1 MDGCDGLVSPSPRSY
16 GRGKELPMRIGIDHA
31 APAAAV
37 EGPPAA
43 FLLRKAISHREDSSR
58 MMAHAAMAALDLDA
72 LGLRARLLHA
82 ALPGAD
88 AVGAAEDR
96 RGRHRR
102 RDGEIAA
109 ELRIDLVGFPPAR
122 PFIDAPGIGR
132 MRIAGKGAAERDH
145 LAHAVGHHFGE
156 LARIET
162 AEAPADQAD
171 LAAMPVAELL
181 NQIHHRVLHAL
192 AGPLTPTPPPRPP
205 PPRAGRNSA
214 PAPSRSPHSPCPTKM
229 CATRAWTRR

>member
-1 MDGCDGLVSPSPRSY
+1 MQAR
-16 GRGKELPMRIGIDHA
+16 LPMRIGIDHA

-37 EGPPAA
+37 EGSPAA
-43 FLLRKAISHREDSSR
+43 FLLRKAISDREDSCG

-88 AVGAAEDR
+88 TVGTAEDR

-109 ELRIDLVGFPPAR
+109 ELGIDLVGLPPAR
-122 PFIDAPGIGR
+122 PFINAPGIGR
-132 MRIAGKGAAERDH
+132 MGIAGKRAAERDH
-145 LAHAVGHHFGE
+145 LAYAVGHHLGE

-171 LAAMPVAELL
+171 LAAVPVAELL
-181 NQIHHRVLHAL
+181 NQIHHRVLPALAQAIVAALAPAAHRIAL
-192 AGPLTPTPPPRPP
+192 AGQKG
-205 PPRAGRNSA
+205 AQ
-214 PAPSRSPHSPCPTKM
+214 C
-229 CATRAWTRR
+229 TRGPVG

>member
-16 GRGKELPMRIGIDHA
+16 GRGKELPMRVGIDHA

-58 MMAHAAMAALDLDA
+58 MMAHAAMATLDLDA

-102 RDGEIAA
+102 RPRQRAA
-109 ELRIDLVGFPPAR
+109 ETMIFFLGTTAAR
-122 PFIDAPGIGR
+122 HFVDAPG
-132 MRIAGKGAAERDH
+132 
-145 LAHAVGHHFGE
+145 VGG
-156 LARIET
+156 L
-162 AEAPADQAD
+162 
-171 LAAMPVAELL
+171 
-181 NQIHHRVLHAL
+181 
-192 AGPLTPTPPPRPP
+192 
-205 PPRAGRNSA
+205 RA
-214 PAPSRSPHSPCPTKM
+214 
-229 CATRAWTRR
+229 

>member
-72 LGLRARLLHA
+72 LGLRTRLLHA

-88 AVGAAEDR
+88 AVGAAEDGG
-96 RGRHRR
+96 GRHRR
-102 RDGEIAA
+102 RNGEFAT

-122 PFIDAPGIGR
+122 PFIDAPGIGG
-132 MRIAGKGAAERDH
+132 MGIARKRAAERDH
-145 LAHAVGHHFGE
+145 LAHAVRHHLGE
-156 LARIET
+156 LARIEA
-162 AEAPADQAD
+162 AEAPADEAD
-171 LAAMPVAELL
+171 FAAVGIAELL
-181 NQIHHRVLHAL
+181 DQIHHRMLHAL
-192 AGPLTPTPPPRPP
+192 AQTVIAAL
-205 PPRAGRNSA
+205 A
-214 PAPSRSPHSPCPTKM
+214 PAAHRV
-229 CATRAWTRR
+229 ALAGQEGA

>member
-1 MDGCDGLVSPSPRSY
+1 MDGCDALLPCPVLT

-58 MMAHAAMAALDLDA
+58 MMTHAAMAALDLDA

-88 AVGAAEDR
+88 TVGAAEDR

-102 RDGEIAA
+102 RDGQLAA
-109 ELRIDLVGFPPAR
+109 KARIDLVGTLTAR
-122 PFIDAPGIGR
+122 PLIHAPG
-132 MRIAGKGAAERDH
+132 
-145 LAHAVGHHFGE
+145 VG
-156 LARIET
+156 
-162 AEAPADQAD
+162 
-171 LAAMPVAELL
+171 
-181 NQIHHRVLHAL
+181 
-192 AGPLTPTPPPRPP
+192 
-205 PPRAGRNSA
+205 
-214 PAPSRSPHSPCPTKM
+214 
-229 CATRAWTRR
+229 

>member
-1 MDGCDGLVSPSPRSY
+1 MQAR
-16 GRGKELPMRIGIDHA
+16 LPMRIGIDHA

-43 FLLRKAISHREDSSR
+43 FLLRKAISHREDSGG

-88 AVGAAEDR
+88 TVGAAEDR
-96 RGRHRR
+96 CGRHRR
-102 RDGEIAA
+102 RDGEIAT
-109 ELRIDLVGFPPAR
+109 ELRIDLVGLPPAR

-132 MRIAGKGAAERDH
+132 MRVAGKGAAQRDH
-145 LAHAVGHHFGE
+145 LAYAVGHHLRE

-171 LAAMPVAELL
+171 LAAMLVAELL

-192 AGPLTPTPPPRPP
+192 AQAVIATL
-205 PPRAGRNSA
+205 A
-214 PAPSRSPHSPCPTKM
+214 PAAHRIALARQKG
-229 CATRAWTRR
+229 AQRARRC